1 MGKFIVICSFV
12 LLLASC
18 KNGNEYTISTEQGDM
33 KITLL
38 ESTPKHTENFKNLVS
53 EGFYNDLLFHRVIKG
68 FMIQG
73 GDPDSKGA
81 TAQQPL
87 GSGGPGYTIP
97 AEIGTPHFKGM
108 LSAARLGGPS
118 NPEKESS
125 GSQFFIVQGGP
136 VSDEELT
143 AIEQNKGIKYTPAQ
157 REKYLKVGG
166 SPMLDADY
174 TVFGEVIEGLEV
186 IDKIANVETDPRDR
200 PVKDVKMTIK

>member
-1 MGKFIVICSFV
+1 
-12 LLLASC
+12 
-18 KNGNEYTISTEQGDM
+18 
-33 KITLL
+33 
-38 ESTPKHTENFKNLVS
+38 
-53 EGFYNDLLFHRVIKG
+53 VIKG

-125 GSQFFIVQGGP
+125 GSQFFLVQGGP

-143 AIEQNKGIKYTPAQ
+143 AIERNKGIKYTPAQ

-174 TVFGEVIEGLEV
+174 TVFGEVIEGLDV